1 MQSLH
6 GTLSA
11 NAKGSFKMFPD
22 MFVNAPSMQARAD
35 VKGTGLEFDRTDDKI
50 RHISHLML
58 IRGDSP
64 LKIDGLDIHAQF
76 LDNML
81 RVMPFTLSAG
91 PYRVMLAGV
100 NNLQGEIY
108 YHAGLM
114 HSPFHLPFGINLVG
128 DWRHPFLRFG
138 GKELKDGREREIAS
152 NLKDDVEV
160 NIMQRLKHGW
170 LEFVALA
177 AKYDAKT
184 RVE

>member
-1 MQSLH
+1 
-6 GTLSA
+6 
-11 NAKGSFKMFPD
+11 
-22 MFVNAPSMQARAD
+22 
-35 VKGTGLEFDRTDDKI
+35 
-50 RHISHLML
+50 
-58 IRGDSP
+58 
-64 LKIDGLDIHAQF
+64 
-76 LDNML
+76 
-81 RVMPFTLSAG
+81 
-91 PYRVMLAGV
+91 MLAGV

-170 LEFVALA
+170 LEFVASPRNMMQKLA
-177 AKYDAKT
+177 LNRHENTERYP
-184 RVE
+184 RRPY